1 VLRRQDQTVGGVQV
15 GHTRVQF
22 LLQASPRHVRFGQN
36 NVDAEMAFLAR
47 SAAAM
52 TSVTETNSI
61 TERVYLCKATTNST
75 T

>member
-1 VLRRQDQTVGGVQV
+1 
-15 GHTRVQF
+15 
-22 LLQASPRHVRFGQN
+22 VRFGQN